1 MNLNELK
8 FFKTVLKN
16 CLYFNKM
23 ECQYCKN
30 TFFNNSSL
38 RNHQKKAKYCLEIQG
53 KKVSEEF
60 KCNFCGSIFTSKVG
74 LNYHYNIC
82 RSSDIIVK
90 LQQSENDRKRV
101 QNENILLK
109 KQLEDALQREKELMK
124 AYEKLA
130 AISANKSTT
139 VTNNSTTNNN
149 LNLGVFDKSAD
160 DIKRI
165 VDEKYNRDYL
175 IQGQLGVAK
184 FTHKHVLDS
193 DDKENPPTY
202 LITDKN
208 RGNGKYKISDTEVV
222 SDPNMNGLTKRV
234 HPSIKSKA
242 IYITSTHPNP
252 LSDEEMMSGYR
263 EVYEMDENNTI
274 FRKGMIKL
282 LD

>member
-1 MNLNELK
+1 MK
-8 FFKTVLKN
+8 
-16 CLYFNKM
+16 
-23 ECQYCKN
+23 CQYCKN
-30 TFFNNSSL
+30 TFKTKYSL
-38 RNHQKKAKYCLEIQG
+38 KTHQLKTKYCLKIQG
-53 KKVSEEF
+53 KSTQGQYGCEYCSKS
-60 KCNFCGSIFTSKVG
+60 FTLQSS
-74 LNYHYNIC
+74 LEDHYEIC
-82 RSSDIIVK
+82 KANNKYVK
-90 LQQSENDRKRV
+90 DYKAKNAELQKKI
-101 QNENILLK
+101 ILLQNK
-109 KQLEDALQREKELMK
+109 LEEAEKRARDAFRREKELMK

-139 VTNNSTTNNN
+139 TNNN
-149 LNLGVFDKSAD
+149 TTNTLNLGVFDKTQD

-165 VDEKYNRDYL
+165 VDEKYDRDYL
-175 IQGQLGVAK
+175 VQGQLGVAK
-184 FTHKHVLDS
+184 FTHKHVLEGEN
-193 DDKENPPTY
+193 KEHAPVY

-252 LSDEEMMSGYR
+252 LSDEEMMAGYR

-282 LD
+282 ID

>member
-1 MNLNELK
+1 M
-8 FFKTVLKN
+8 
-16 CLYFNKM
+16 
-23 ECQYCKN
+23 
-30 TFFNNSSL
+30 
-38 RNHQKKAKYCLEIQG
+38 QG
-53 KKVSEEF
+53 KKVLSNFVCEF
-60 KCNFCGSIFTSKVG
+60 CDSVFTAKSS
-74 LNYHYNIC
+74 LQYHYEVC
-82 RSSDIIVK
+82 KTAKSSLNDK
-90 LQQSENDRKRV
+90 LT
-101 QNENILLK
+101 ILSTKCINYEK
-109 KQLEDALQREKELMK
+109 KISTLQAKLEDALRREKELMK

-139 VTNNSTTNNN
+139 TNNN
-149 LNLGVFDKSAD
+149 TTNTLNLGVFDKTQD

-184 FTHKHVLDS
+184 FTHKHVLEGE
-193 DDKENPPTY
+193 DKEQAPVY
-202 LITDKN
+202 LITDKS
-208 RGNGKYKISDTEVV
+208 RGNGKYKISETEVV

-252 LSDEEMMSGYR
+252 LSDEDMMNGYR

-282 LD
+282 LE

>member
-1 MNLNELK
+1 
-8 FFKTVLKN
+8 
-16 CLYFNKM
+16 M

-30 TFFNNSSL
+30 KFVNNSSL
-38 RNHQKKAKYCLEIQG
+38 RNHQKKAKYCLKLQG
-53 KKVSEEF
+53 KKVSGEF

-82 RSSDIIVK
+82 KSSEIIVK
-90 LQQSENDRKRV
+90 LQKSEQDKKRF

-109 KQLEDALQREKELMK
+109 KQLEEALRREKELMK

-130 AISANKSTT
+130 AISASKSTT
-139 VTNNSTTNNN
+139 VTNNSTTHNNT

-165 VDEKYNRDYL
+165 VDEKYDREYL
-175 IQGQLGVAK
+175 VQGQLGVAK
-184 FTHKHVLDS
+184 FTHKHVLDG
-193 DDKENPPTY
+193 DDKENPPVY

-252 LSDEEMMSGYR
+252 LSDEDMMNGYR
-263 EVYEMDENNTI
+263 EVYEMGENNTI

>member
-1 MNLNELK
+1 
-8 FFKTVLKN
+8 
-16 CLYFNKM
+16 M
-23 ECQYCKN
+23 ECYYCKN
-30 TFFNNSSL
+30 VLKTKSSL
-38 RNHQKKAKYCLEIQG
+38 KQHQKSAKYCLQIQG
-53 KKVSEEF
+53 KKEKISF
-60 KCNFCGSIFTSKVG
+60 PCTNCSKVFT
-74 LNYHYNIC
+74 LKCSLVRHTKIC
-82 RSSDIIVK
+82 NGSSESLKETVRSLRESLHISNAK
-90 LQQSENDRKRV
+90 
-101 QNENILLK
+101 
-109 KQLEDALQREKELMK
+109 LEDALRREKELMK

-139 VTNNSTTNNN
+139 TNNN
-149 LNLGVFDKSAD
+149 TTNTLNLGVFDKTQD

-184 FTHKHVLDS
+184 FTHKHVLEGE
-193 DDKENPPTY
+193 DKEQAPVY
-202 LITDKN
+202 LITDKS
-208 RGNGKYKISDTEVV
+208 RGNGKYKISETEVV

-252 LSDEEMMSGYR
+252 LSDEDMMNGYR

-282 LD
+282 LE